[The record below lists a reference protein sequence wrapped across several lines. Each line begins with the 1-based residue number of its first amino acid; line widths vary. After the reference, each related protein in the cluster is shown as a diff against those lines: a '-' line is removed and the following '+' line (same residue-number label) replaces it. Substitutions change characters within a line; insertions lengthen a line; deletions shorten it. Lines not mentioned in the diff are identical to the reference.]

1 LKIGLRPE
9 PLLFC
14 VAWAALA
21 LAGGFYGD
29 WWVALLLS
37 LGLLLPISAA
47 SLQVLSQTDDPGL
60 ERQVRW
66 GILIVAALALVVGI
80 NAFG

>member
-1 LKIGLRPE
+1 MKIRLHPE

-21 LAGGFYGD
+21 IAGGVYAGL
-29 WWVALLLS
+29 WVGVLLS
-37 LGLLLPISAA
+37 VGLLMLISAA
-47 SLQVLSQTDDPGL
+47 SLQVLSQTDDL
-60 ERQVRW
+60 AMERQVRW
-66 GILIVAALALVVGI
+66 GILVVACLALVVGM

>member
-1 LKIGLRPE
+1 MKLRLHPE

-21 LAGGFYGD
+21 FAGAIYGD
-29 WWVALLLS
+29 WWVGVLLS
-37 LGLLLPISAA
+37 VGLLVVISAA
-47 SLQVLSQTDDPGL
+47 TLQVISQTDDPAM

-66 GILIVAALALVVGI
+66 GILMVAALALVVGI

>member
-1 LKIGLRPE
+1 MTKLHPE

-21 LAGGFYGD
+21 FAGGIWGS
-29 WWVALLLS
+29 WWVVVLLS
-37 LGLLLPISAA
+37 VGLLLLISSA
-47 SLQVLSQTDDPGL
+47 SLQILSQTNDLRL

-66 GILIVAALALVVGI
+66 GILIVAAVALVVGI

>member
-1 LKIGLRPE
+1 MRLFHPE

-21 LAGGFYGD
+21 VAGGIYGA
-29 WWVALLLS
+29 WWVAVLLS
-37 LGLLLPISAA
+37 VGLLLLISAA
-47 SLQVLSQTDDPGL
+47 SLQVLTQTDDVVM

-66 GILIVAALALVVGI
+66 GILIVAALALMVGLS
-80 NAFG
+80 AFG

>member
-1 LKIGLRPE
+1 MSKIHPE

-14 VAWAALA
+14 VVWAALA
-21 LAGGFYGD
+21 IAGGVLGS
-29 WWVALLLS
+29 WWVAVLLS
-37 LGLLLPISAA
+37 VGLLLLISAA
-47 SLQVLSQTDDPGL
+47 SLQILSRTDDLRL

-66 GILIVAALALVVGI
+66 GILAVAALALGVGI

>member
-1 LKIGLRPE
+1 MTKLHLE

-21 LAGGFYGD
+21 FAGGIWGS
-29 WWVALLLS
+29 WWVAVLLSVDLLL
-37 LGLLLPISAA
+37 LISSA
-47 SLQVLSQTDDPGL
+47 SLQILSQTDDLRL

-66 GILIVAALALVVGI
+66 GVLVVAALALVVGI

>member
-1 LKIGLRPE
+1 MKIRLHPE

-14 VAWAALA
+14 VVWAALA
-21 LAGGFYGD
+21 VAGGVYGA
-29 WWVALLLS
+29 WWVAVILS

-47 SLQVLSQTDDPGL
+47 SLQVLSQTGDEKM

-66 GILIVAALALVVGI
+66 GILILAALALVIGL

>member
-1 LKIGLRPE
+1 LKISLHPE

-21 LAGGFYGD
+21 IAGGVYAS
-29 WWVALLLS
+29 WWVGVLLS
-37 LGLLLPISAA
+37 VGLLGLISAA
-47 SLQVLSQTDDPGL
+47 SLHILTRSDDMVF